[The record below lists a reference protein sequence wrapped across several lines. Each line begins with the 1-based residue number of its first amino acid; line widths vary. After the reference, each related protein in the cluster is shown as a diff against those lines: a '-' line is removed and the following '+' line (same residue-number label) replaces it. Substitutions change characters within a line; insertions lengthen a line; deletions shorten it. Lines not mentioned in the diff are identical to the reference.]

1 MLSLH
6 YEQSRQTFLHIWKN
20 NTGLQKNLNSKNNR
34 QTKTTQW
41 AINAPPQIMETAPEM
56 LRNECIPCAL
66 LSHNNSIASPQTLVS
81 ISKGAGGGQIPCQRL
96 FREESLA
103 AGLAAATRR
112 FTTVQLT

>member
-41 AINAPPQIMETAPEM
+41 AINAPPQIMGTAPEM

-81 ISKGAGGGQIPCQRL
+81 ISKGGGRADPLPKAFQGGIVGSRPG
-96 FREESLA
+96 SSH
-103 AGLAAATRR
+103 
-112 FTTVQLT
+112 